1 MGGGVGASLDGVI
14 ALLQQE
20 EAGKVRRKA
29 GDLLIADGVY
39 MPGKGE
45 GGVSRR
51 LALFKLLAVVKAAAE
66 QVHKFRQIVH
76 KIAPPERF

>member
-1 MGGGVGASLDGVI
+1 
-14 ALLQQE
+14 
-20 EAGKVRRKA
+20 
-29 GDLLIADGVY
+29 